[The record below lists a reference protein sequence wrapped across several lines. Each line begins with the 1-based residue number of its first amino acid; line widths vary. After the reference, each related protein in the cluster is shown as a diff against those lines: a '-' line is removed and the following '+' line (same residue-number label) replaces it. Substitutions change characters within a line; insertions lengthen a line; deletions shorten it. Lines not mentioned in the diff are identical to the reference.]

1 MKFIIAT
8 VLLLVTGINAQARP
22 IATPVPGK
30 KYWTQCTRRTG
41 QNSDTGVCQAL
52 NQYGRNT
59 YELPQQPCIEAK
71 NCATETNGCTFDFK
85 KVDGTRYAACK

>member
-30 KYWTQCTRRTG
+30 KYWTQCTVRTG
-41 QNSDTGVCQAL
+41 SNEDIGVCQAL
-52 NQYGRNT
+52 NKYGRNT
-59 YELPQQPCIEAK
+59 YELPQQPCIKAK
-71 NCATETNGCTFDFK
+71 NCDKEGNGCTFDLK
-85 KVDGTRYAACK
+85 TVDGIRYAACK